1 MRRIVILLATFGCAT
16 IPPPA
21 SQDDAA
27 GRPVILTGDRIIEG
41 ERPRASIT
49 ALSVPPSTA
58 WPLVKGAY
66 QALGIDLNV
75 DNPTMH
81 QMGNSNFWRTRT
93 VGPLR
98 MSELVECGMGMTGR
112 KADTYRI
119 YMALLTMVNPDGKG
133 GTSLQTTLTAAGQ
146 DMSGTSSDRIVC
158 GSTGKLELT
167 IHDMVKKSVRPY

>member
-1 MRRIVILLATFGCAT
+1 MRRVLILLATFGCAT

-27 GRPVILTGDRIIEG
+27 ARPVILTGDRIIEG
-41 ERPRASIT
+41 ERPRAST
-49 ALSVPPSTA
+49 TLVSVSPSTA

-66 QALGIDLNV
+66 QALGIDITI
-75 DNPTMH
+75 DNPAVH
-81 QMGNSNFWRTRT
+81 QMGNTNFWRTRT
-93 VGPLR
+93 VGPFR

-119 YMALLTMVNPDGKG
+119 YMALLTMVNSDGKG
-133 GTSLQTTLTAAGQ
+133 GTKLETTLTAAGQ
-146 DMSGTSSDRIVC
+146 DMSGTSADRIVC

-167 IHDMVKKSVRPY
+167 LHEMVAKSGKP

>member
-1 MRRIVILLATFGCAT
+1 MRRVLILLATFGCAT

-41 ERPRASIT
+41 ERPRAST
-49 ALSVPPSTA
+49 TVVSVSPSTA

-66 QALGIDLNV
+66 QALGIDIKV

-81 QMGNSNFWRTRT
+81 QMGNSNFWRIRT
-93 VGPLR
+93 VGPFR
-98 MSELVECGMGMTGR
+98 MSELVECGMGMTGK

-119 YMALLTMVNPDGKG
+119 YMALLTMVNSDGKG
-133 GTSLQTTLTAAGQ
+133 GTKLETTLAASGQ

-158 GSTGKLELT
+158 GSTGKLEQT
-167 IHDMVKKSVRPY
+167 IHDAVKNSGKP

>member
-1 MRRIVILLATFGCAT
+1 MRRVLILLTTLGCAT

-41 ERPRASIT
+41 ERPRASVT
-49 ALSVPPSTA
+49 TVQVPPSTA

-66 QALGIDLNV
+66 QALGIDITV

-81 QMGNSNFWRTRT
+81 QMGNSNFWRTRSI
-93 VGPLR
+93 GPFR
-98 MSELVECGMGMTGR
+98 MSELVECGMSMTGR

-119 YMALLTMVNPDGKG
+119 YMVLLTMVNPDGKG
-133 GTSLQTTLTAAGQ
+133 GTKLETTLAATGQ
-146 DMSGTSSDRIVC
+146 DMSGTSADRIVC

-167 IHDMVKKSVRPY
+167 INDAVKKSERP